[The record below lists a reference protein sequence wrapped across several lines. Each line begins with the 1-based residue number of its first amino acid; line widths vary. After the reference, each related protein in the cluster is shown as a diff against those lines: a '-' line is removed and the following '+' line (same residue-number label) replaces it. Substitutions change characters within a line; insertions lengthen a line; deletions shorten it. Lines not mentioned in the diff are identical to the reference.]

1 MRGYVV
7 IQVSLST
14 FHLDAISCFFF
25 LYSFQDSESDSTSV
39 VASLIEDSLHTCGSA
54 GSDDDDERSAAANVA
69 VDKEKGS
76 KSRDIASL
84 TIDVRSAKQLVLVEL
99 CKVGYI
105 CNKLTIEDIRRVIA
119 VGKESLLPV
128 LAITVDCKKL

>member
-99 CKVGYI
+99 QGDTSRLSKPIIDNDLKV
-105 CNKLTIEDIRRVIA
+105 A
-119 VGKESLLPV
+119 F
-128 LAITVDCKKL
+128 

>member
-39 VASLIEDSLHTCGSA
+39 VASLIEDSLHTCGSS
-54 GSDDDDERSAAANVA
+54 GSDDDDDERSAAANVA

-99 CKVGYI
+99 QGDTSRLSKPIIDNDLKV
-105 CNKLTIEDIRRVIA
+105 A
-119 VGKESLLPV
+119 F
-128 LAITVDCKKL
+128 

>member
-1 MRGYVV
+1 M
-7 IQVSLST
+7 
-14 FHLDAISCFFF
+14 DAISCFFF

-39 VASLIEDSLHTCGSA
+39 VASLIEDSLRTSGSS

-99 CKVGYI
+99 QGDTSRLSKPIIDNDLKV
-105 CNKLTIEDIRRVIA
+105 A
-119 VGKESLLPV
+119 F
-128 LAITVDCKKL
+128 